1 MLKFGIVLVLI
12 ALNAFFALSEMSVV
26 TARKAKLRH
35 MGVTSR
41 RARKA
46 LDLAEHPDRFLSTV
60 QVGITL
66 IAILTGMFGGEAIGS
81 AIGEWLGVRAPF
93 LGEYA
98 GTVGLVLAV
107 GLITY
112 LSIVLGE
119 LLPKRLALL
128 APEKLASFV
137 AAPMHWVSWIA
148 TPAVWL
154 LMVSTRG
161 MLKLLRLDQ
170 TQASSVT
177 EEEIRLLVSESHEQ
191 GVIDADER
199 KMMNRVLG
207 LGDRTADSLMTP
219 RTRITWLDAD
229 ASLDENLETMRT
241 SPVSR
246 FPVLR
251 GTDQNVIGVVEAKS
265 LLRGLAPGVP
275 INLFGDMREALFVSE
290 STHAMKLLEIFR
302 EEQQSL
308 ALVVDEYGDVTGLVT
323 VNDVM
328 GAVIGRVQAGMGNGH
343 SSSET
348 SDDTA
353 GPVVQRADGSWL
365 IDGSL
370 HLEDLHEL
378 VSGSV
383 PGEDEHDFH
392 TAAGMVI
399 AHFGRIPNVGEQFAW
414 PGWRI
419 EVIDLDGPRID
430 KLLLQRESLPDP
442 ENDETSG

>member
-12 ALNAFFALSEMSVV
+12 AFNAFFALSEMSVV

-81 AIGEWLGVRAPF
+81 AIGEWLALRAP
-93 LGEYA
+93 LLSDYA
-98 GTVGLVLAV
+98 GTIGLVLAV
-107 GLITY
+107 VLITY

-128 APEKLASFV
+128 APEKLASLV

-154 LMVSTRG
+154 LMVSTQG

-229 ASLDENLETMRT
+229 APLDDNLETMRT

-251 GTDQNVIGVVEAKS
+251 GTDQDVIGVVEAKS
-265 LLRGLAPGVP
+265 LLRALAPGVP
-275 INLFGDMREALFVSE
+275 IDLFGQMREALFVSE

-302 EEQQSL
+302 WW
-308 ALVVDEYGDVTGLVT
+308 
-323 VNDVM
+323 
-328 GAVIGRVQAGMGNGH
+328 
-343 SSSET
+343 T
-348 SDDTA
+348 STA
-353 GPVVQRADGSWL
+353 TSP
-365 IDGSL
+365 
-370 HLEDLHEL
+370 
-378 VSGSV
+378 
-383 PGEDEHDFH
+383 
-392 TAAGMVI
+392 
-399 AHFGRIPNVGEQFAW
+399 AW
-414 PGWRI
+414 SR
-419 EVIDLDGPRID
+419 
-430 KLLLQRESLPDP
+430 SM
-442 ENDETSG
+442 T

>member
-26 TARKAKLRH
+26 TSRKAKLRH
-35 MGVTSR
+35 LGLNSR
-41 RARKA
+41 QARKA

-66 IAILTGMFGGEAIGS
+66 IAILTGMFGGQAIGS
-81 AIGEWLGVRAPF
+81 MIAVWLDARAPF
-93 LGEYA
+93 LGDYA
-98 GTVGLVLAV
+98 GTVGLVLAI

-137 AAPMHWVSWIA
+137 AVPMQWVSWVA

-154 LMVSTRG
+154 LMVSTQG

-199 KMMNRVLG
+199 KMVNRVLG

-219 RTRITWLDAD
+219 RKRITWLDAD
-229 ASLDENLETMRT
+229 APLEENLETMRT
-241 SPVSR
+241 STVSR

-251 GTDQNVIGVVEAKS
+251 GTDQDVIGVVEAKS
-265 LLRGLAPGVP
+265 LLRALAPGVP
-275 INLFGDMREALFVSE
+275 IDLFGKMREALFVSE
-290 STHAMKLLEIFR
+290 STHTMKLLEIFR

-323 VNDVM
+323 INDLM
-328 GAVIGRVQAGMGNGH
+328 GAVIGRVQAGMGNGGYG
-343 SSSET
+343 ET
-348 SDDTA
+348 DDETA
-353 GPVVQRADGSWL
+353 GPVVERADGSWL

-370 HLEDLHEL
+370 HLEDLQEL
-378 VSGSV
+378 VSGAV

-392 TAAGMVI
+392 TVAGMVI

-419 EVIDLDGPRID
+419 EVVDLDGPRID
-430 KLLLQRESLPDP
+430 KLLLQRESVQDP
-442 ENDETSG
+442 ESDETSG

>member
-1 MLKFGIVLVLI
+1 MLEFLIVLVLI
-12 ALNAFFALSEMSVV
+12 AFNAFFALSEMSVV
-26 TARKAKLRH
+26 TSRRPKLRQ
-35 MGVTSR
+35 MSR
-41 RARKA
+41 SSPNARKA

-66 IAILTGMFGGEAIGS
+66 IAILTGMFGGDAIGS
-81 AIGEWLGVRAPF
+81 AIGSWLGEKIPA
-93 LGEYA
+93 LGSYA
-98 GTVGLVLAV
+98 QPVGVVLAV

-128 APEKLASFV
+128 APEKLASFI
-137 AAPMHWVSWIA
+137 ALPMHWVSRIA

-161 MLKLLRLDQ
+161 LLRLLRLDRS
-170 TQASSVT
+170 QATNIS

-199 KMMNRVLG
+199 KMMHRVLG

-219 RTRITWLDAD
+219 RTRITWLDAG
-229 ASLDENLETMRT
+229 APLEVNLETMRNA
-241 SPVSR
+241 PVSR

-251 GTDQNVIGVVEAKS
+251 GTDQDVIGVVEAKS
-265 LLRGLAPGVP
+265 LLRALAPGVA
-275 INLFGDMREALFVSE
+275 IDLFGHMREALFVSE

-328 GAVIGRVQAGMGNGH
+328 GAVIGRVQAGMGTTTEH
-343 SSSET
+343 QVDQAS
-348 SDDTA
+348 
-353 GPVVQRADGSWL
+353 PVVERADGSYL

-370 HLEDLHEL
+370 HVEDLHEL

-383 PGEDEHDFH
+383 PGDEEHDFH

-399 AHFGRIPNVGEQFAW
+399 THFGRIPNVGEQFAW

-419 EVIDLDGPRID
+419 EVVDLDGPRID
-430 KLLLQRESLPDP
+430 KLLLFREPEQDPD
-442 ENDETSG
+442 NDETGG